1 MHIGAQ
7 NHGNDLLAGN
17 AILQLWRER
26 ATRLFGCGLQCGK
39 PFAIRSSVFPLG
51 DGPIRLPGY
60 HGVDS
65 DLRGDIDGLLI
76 MPALRQ
82 GLHKSQPGDRL
93 CLPDEFADFSNTI
106 IRVVKHYGKPQP
118 PAIGKLELVALLQ
131 THGLHGMASDLR
143 RQGQLP
149 SNIRFVGIHR
159 HVVLIGIKQEY
170 SIRHGS

>member
-1 MHIGAQ
+1 
-7 NHGNDLLAGN
+7 
-17 AILQLWRER
+17 
-26 ATRLFGCGLQCGK
+26 
-39 PFAIRSSVFPLG
+39 
-51 DGPIRLPGY
+51 
-60 HGVDS
+60 
-65 DLRGDIDGLLI
+65 

-93 CLPDEFADFSNTI
+93 CLPDEFADFSDTI

>member
-1 MHIGAQ
+1 M
-7 NHGNDLLAGN
+7 D
-17 AILQLWRER
+17 
-26 ATRLFGCGLQCGK
+26 
-39 PFAIRSSVFPLG
+39 RSA
-51 DGPIRLPGY
+51 Y

-93 CLPDEFADFSNTI
+93 CLPDEFADFSDTI

-143 RQGQLP
+143 RQGRGMRSPRLRDTRSRPCSMQP
-149 SNIRFVGIHR
+149 
-159 HVVLIGIKQEY
+159 
-170 SIRHGS
+170 